1 MTTLTLRKVQGA
13 TIMQV
18 KDILARKGAHIFTIG
33 SDASLLDLAVQLSE
47 HKVGIMVCTDSAGGL
62 IGVISERDLA
72 NAIGRFGPDAL
83 HKTVGSVMSRD
94 VVACNLEDEADQLLL
109 VMTEAHCRHLPV
121 TDKGELIGLVS
132 IGDLVKATIA
142 PLT

>member
-1 MTTLTLRKVQGA
+1 ML
-13 TIMQV
+13 V
-18 KDILARKGAHIFTIG
+18 KDILAQKGAHIFTIA
-33 SDASLLDLAVQLSE
+33 SDATLLDLAIQLAE
-47 HKVGIMVCTDSAGGL
+47 HKVGIMVCTDSSGGL

-72 NAIGRFGPDAL
+72 NAIARFGLQSLGKP
-83 HKTVGSVMSRD
+83 VGSVMSRD

-109 VMTEAHCRHLPV
+109 VMTEARCRHLPV
-121 TDKGELIGLVS
+121 VHEGNLVGLVS